1 MDTAQLALTNGDSAV
16 QPVPPS
22 SNAEQWL
29 NAAGSAVQPAHVAP
43 IHVAHSCPRC
53 GLNLQPIVEVAF
65 ENSMW
70 WSLPADISYDLFD
83 AALRGDEARYTWH
96 NRSYKIDFETME
108 QENTENGRRRS
119 VRLLWLEA
127 SNVEANWRYI
137 SLKLEESNA

>member
-1 MDTAQLALTNGDSAV
+1 MDSAQLALTNGDSAV
-16 QPVPPS
+16 QPVPPR

-29 NAAGSAVQPAHVAP
+29 NAAGSAGQPAPDHL
-43 IHVAHSCPRC
+43 ICPRC

-127 SNVEANWRYI
+127 SNVEANWTGQLPGQKR
-137 SLKLEESNA
+137 KQKGKR